1 MKNKCLLVL
10 LLALGCCH
18 VQAQKSQKDPL
29 SEALVRL
36 NQKVDSELIPGIK
49 RFPLIGISTDIS
61 PKRTAVNTAYVQSVI
76 LSGGIPYMIPVTD
89 NVEIL
94 RQIVSQLDGIV
105 FTGGEDIQPM
115 YYGDLPYEKLEEVSP
130 ARDTFDLMV
139 LKMAA
144 DRNIPILG
152 ICRGLQLMNVAF
164 GGTLYQ
170 DLPTQHPSSVNHRQK
185 ESGTTPTHPISII
198 KESKLAEI
206 TGQEVL
212 QVNTFHHQAIRKLA
226 PGFKI
231 TAWAPDSIA
240 EAIEAYPIRQMIGVQ
255 FHPEI
260 FTAAGDTTM
269 HKLFKFLVNK
279 ADTFNLAKKIHS
291 RILSIDTHTDTP
303 LWFKNGYSV
312 GLRKDNMVSIPKM
325 EEGKLDA
332 QFLAAF
338 IWQGKRDDA
347 SSQKAVESTTRLIQS
362 IYDEVEQYKDFCGI
376 ALTEEDL
383 IRLKREGKKA
393 FFIGIENGY
402 AIGKDLKNIAKY
414 KQMGVNYITLC
425 HSYDNDI
432 CHSSTHTEDATEG
445 LTRFG
450 REVVKEMN
458 RLGIMIDVSHA
469 SEGTFWDV
477 IKYSTQPIIASH
489 SSSKALCDHDRNLT
503 DEQLRALAKNGGVAQ
518 LCLLDAYINKN
529 PKAASVCDAAEHLD
543 HMIKVA
549 GIDHVGIGTDFDGG
563 GGLQGCNGD
572 NDLIN
577 LTIKMIEKG
586 YTEED
591 LIRLK
596 REGKKAFFIGIEN
609 GYAIGKDL
617 KNIKKYKQMGVN
629 YITLCHSYDNDICHS
644 STHTEDATQG
654 LTQFGREVVKE
665 MNRLGIM
672 IDISHAS
679 EGTFWDVIKY
689 STQPIIA
696 SHSSSKALC
705 DHDRNLTDEQLR
717 ALAKNGGVAQ
727 LCLLDAYINKNPKA
741 ASICDAVEH
750 LDHMIKVAG
759 INHVGIGTDFDGGG
773 GLQGCKG
780 DNDLINLTIKMIEKG
795 YTEEDLRKIWGGN
808 LLRVMKQV
816 QEAPLLSSKKRR

>member
-18 VQAQKSQKDPL
+18 VQAQKSKKNPL
-29 SEALVRL
+29 PEALTQL
-36 NQKVDSELIPGIK
+36 NQKVDSESIPGVK
-49 RFPLIGISTDIS
+49 RRPLIGISTDVN

-89 NVEIL
+89 NVEVL

-105 FTGGEDIQPM
+105 LTGGEDIQPD
-115 YYGDLPYEKLEEVSP
+115 YYGDTPDEKLEEVSP

-139 LKMAA
+139 LKMAT

-170 DLPTQHPSSVNHRQK
+170 DLPTQHPSAINHRQK
-185 ESGTTPTHPISII
+185 ESGTIPTHPVSII
-198 KESKLAEI
+198 KGSKLAEI
-206 TGQEVL
+206 TGQEML

-226 PGFKI
+226 PGFKV
-231 TAWAPDSIA
+231 TAWAPDSVV
-240 EAIEAYPIRQMIGVQ
+240 EAIEAYPVRQILGVQ

-269 HKLFKFLVNK
+269 RKLFKFLINK
-279 ADTFNLAKKIHS
+279 ADTFNLAKDIHS

-303 LWFKNGYSV
+303 LWFKDGYSV
-312 GLRKDNMVSIPKM
+312 GLRKDNMVNIQKM

-338 IWQGKRDDA
+338 IWQGKRDDV

-362 IYDEVEQYKDFCGI
+362 IYDEVEKYKEFCGI

-383 IRLKREGKKA
+383 VRLKGEGKKA

-402 AIGKDLKNIAKY
+402 AIGKDLKNIEKY

-432 CHSSTHTEDATEG
+432 CHSSTHTEDAAKG
-445 LTRFG
+445 LSRFG
-450 REVVKEMN
+450 RDVVKEMN
-458 RLGIMIDVSHA
+458 RLGIMVDVSHA
-469 SEGTFWDV
+469 SEGTFWDA

-489 SSSKALCDHDRNLT
+489 SSARALCDHDRNLT
-503 DEQLRALAKNGGVAQ
+503 DEQLRALAKNGGVVQ
-518 LCLLDAYINKN
+518 LCLLDAYIHKD

-563 GGLQGCNGD
+563 GGLQGC
-572 NDLIN
+572 
-577 LTIKMIEKG
+577 
-586 YTEED
+586 
-591 LIRLK
+591 
-596 REGKKAFFIGIEN
+596 
-609 GYAIGKDL
+609 
-617 KNIKKYKQMGVN
+617 
-629 YITLCHSYDNDICHS
+629 
-644 STHTEDATQG
+644 
-654 LTQFGREVVKE
+654 
-665 MNRLGIM
+665 
-672 IDISHAS
+672 
-679 EGTFWDVIKY
+679 
-689 STQPIIA
+689 
-696 SHSSSKALC
+696 
-705 DHDRNLTDEQLR
+705 
-717 ALAKNGGVAQ
+717 
-727 LCLLDAYINKNPKA
+727 
-741 ASICDAVEH
+741 
-750 LDHMIKVAG
+750 
-759 INHVGIGTDFDGGG
+759 
-773 GLQGCKG
+773 KG

-795 YTEEDLRKIWGGN
+795 YKEEDLKKIWGGN

-816 QEAPLLSSKKRR
+816 QEAPLLSSPKLR